1 MDGVVEIITGRERRR
16 RWSVEQK
23 LKVVGETYEP
33 GARVSQVA
41 ARHGV
46 CESLVFS
53 WRRQAREGIL
63 VSADMPV
70 FLPVQMSEAASTISP
85 VGRTQLDDQS
95 PAPVTRPRSQAGLIE
110 IELGDGRQI
119 RVGNDVNLAALRR
132 VLIAL
137 RG

>member
-1 MDGVVEIITGRERRR
+1 MDGVVEIIPGRERRR

-23 LKVVGETYEP
+23 LKVVGETHEP

-63 VSADMPV
+63 VGSD
-70 FLPVQMSEAASTISP
+70 LSNE
-85 VGRTQLDDQS
+85 
-95 PAPVTRPRSQAGLIE
+95 
-110 IELGDGRQI
+110 
-119 RVGNDVNLAALRR
+119 
-132 VLIAL
+132 
-137 RG
+137 